1 MSLIVSSMLVLHL
14 QSPVWNQRFAMP
26 LPVGIDVVYVEI
38 VDECMLQS
46 DQMIGWAC
54 VPIPE
59 ELLVAGGD
67 MPRKS
72 YPLSGKQG
80 PNQEGTVDGEL
91 LVLKSW

>member
-1 MSLIVSSMLVLHL
+1 MLVLHL

-80 PNQEGTVDGEL
+80 PNLEGTVDGEL
-91 LVLKSW
+91 LML

>member
-1 MSLIVSSMLVLHL
+1 
-14 QSPVWNQRFAMP
+14 MP

-46 DQMIGWAC
+46 DHMIGWAC

-59 ELLVAGGD
+59 ELLVAGGE

-80 PNQEGTVDGEL
+80 PNLEGTVDGKL
-91 LVLKSW
+91 YVYLKFRLRNLSIFVTEIEARVMVKM